1 MPGEVLASLTTRV
14 LNPAPIRLTVRV
26 ADALE
31 GLLVVGSAPE
41 LGAWSPE
48 VGVPLTPDPTGGV
61 SATIVAPAGTVF
73 AYKLVRRGPDGAVT
87 WEERGDRY
95 ALLDE
100 NEEVVVGWGE

>member
-1 MPGEVLASLTTRV
+1 MPGEVLASLTIRV
-14 LNPAPIRLTVRV
+14 LNPAPTRLTLRV
-26 ADALE
+26 AEASE
-31 GLLVVGSAPE
+31 GLIVVGSAPE

-48 VGVPLTPDPTGGV
+48 AGVPLTPDPAGGV

-95 ALLDE
+95 ALL
-100 NEEVVVGWGE
+100 NEDAEVVVGWGE